1 MKVVGTSDNFR
12 SATSRPLPARSR
24 PYRACPREKLS
35 EVPTTSPTGAETARP
50 RSGRLPY
57 GGEGSTPPLP
67 ARLFCGR
74 RADCGAYSP
83 CSEGHKMTDYQPKSP
98 EALFAELKD
107 AVRGVAEQ
115 QMPSLRIAL
124 DVEPREFELDYSGG
138 TISLSTPDG
147 SPVHPGIRHIANF
160 WMKML
165 SLPASPASIQRLH
178 RSEENTSELQSLLR
192 ISYAVFC

>member
-1 MKVVGTSDNFR
+1 MKVVGTSDTFR
-12 SATSRPLPARSR
+12 SAISRPLPARSR

-83 CSEGHKMTDYQPKSP
+83 CSEGHKMTDYQQKTPD
-98 EALFAELKD
+98 ALFSEFKH
-107 AVRGVAEQ
+107 AVRGVDSQ
-115 QMPSLRIAL
+115 QLAWLRTSLHVAH
-124 DVEPREFELDYSGG
+124 REF
-138 TISLSTPDG
+138 
-147 SPVHPGIRHIANF
+147 
-160 WMKML
+160 
-165 SLPASPASIQRLH
+165 
-178 RSEENTSELQSLLR
+178 
-192 ISYAVFC
+192 

>member
-1 MKVVGTSDNFR
+1 MKGVGTSDNFR
-12 SATSRPLPARSR
+12 SATSRPRPARSR

-83 CSEGHKMTDYQPKSP
+83 CSE
-98 EALFAELKD
+98 
-107 AVRGVAEQ
+107 
-115 QMPSLRIAL
+115 
-124 DVEPREFELDYSGG
+124 
-138 TISLSTPDG
+138 
-147 SPVHPGIRHIANF
+147 
-160 WMKML
+160 
-165 SLPASPASIQRLH
+165 
-178 RSEENTSELQSLLR
+178 RSEEHTSELQSLMR
-192 ISYAVFC
+192 ISYAVFCLKKKKK